1 MLEPAVGPEEGPED
15 GPDADSAVGSAVGS
29 TMERVTASPTSPMAG
44 LPAGAAFGSLVHAVL
59 ERTDP
64 DVPDLATELREDVRT
79 EASSWAGTV
88 PEDDL
93 VDGLNPFNDPHRSTM
108 AADRQ
113 GGGVGKRGA

>member
-64 DVPDLATELREDVRT
+64 DVPDLATELREHVRT
-79 EASSWAGTV
+79 EASYWAVTV

-93 VDGLNPFNDPHRSTM
+93 DRKSTRLNSRH
-108 AADRQ
+108 
-113 GGGVGKRGA
+113 